1 MSKRETAL
9 ILTKAIVLGVLRYLQ
24 DKSKDKKQPKNKN
37 NLKTMIDEGT
47 GLG

>member
-37 NLKTMIDEGT
+37 NLKTMIDEVKR
-47 GLG
+47 LS